1 MNPFRVTSLDDPALD
16 DYRNV
21 RDADLLGRRGVFM
34 AEGRLV
40 VRTLLSA
47 SPMSCR
53 SVLVTPPALD
63 SLRDVLTPG
72 APGAPPVY
80 LADQQ
85 LLNRVAG
92 FDIHRGCLAVGV
104 RPPETPLAEFL
115 ARLPPGPSCVV
126 VLENLTNHDNVGGI
140 FRSAL
145 ALGAAGVT
153 LSPACCDP
161 LYRKAIRVSMGA
173 ALRLPFARA
182 INWPGELDL
191 FRRHGFEV
199 IALATGREAVDL
211 ESFAVSGSRPARVAL
226 LVGTEGDGLSPAAA
240 ALSDAGVRIAMSP
253 GVDSLNAVVA
263 ASIALHRLVTP
274 GRPSSR
280 T

>member
-21 RDADLLGRRGVFM
+21 RDADLLGRRGIFM

-80 LADQQ
+80 LADQEI
-85 LLNRVAG
+85 LNRVAG

-104 RPPETPLAEFL
+104 RPPETPLAELL
-115 ARLPPGPSCVV
+115 ARFPRGPSCVV
-126 VLENLTNHDNVGGI
+126 VLEDLTNHDNVGGI

-145 ALGAAGVT
+145 ALGAAGVA

-182 INWPGELDL
+182 ADWPGEIDL

-199 IALATGREAVDL
+199 IALTTGPEAVDL
-211 ESFAVSGSRPARVAL
+211 ETFASSLSRPARVAL

-240 ALSDAGVRIAMSP
+240 ALADARVRIAMSP